1 MSYERVLYAA
11 AAATSAT
18 KVPFELG
25 PSDFQGSTPQLQ
37 ISGTLA
43 AGDDVFLWSWLMASI
58 RTLGRYLMR
67 PSSRM
72 IYQRWVNTH
81 SPSFSLQ

>member
-43 AGDDVFLWSWLMASI
+43 AGDDVFLW
-58 RTLGRYLMR
+58 TLVNGV
-67 PSSRM
+67 
-72 IYQRWVNTH
+72 YQNTGTVLDETVFTII
-81 SPSFSLQ
+81 SDL